1 MRYYSGSEPP
11 KRWVQSP
18 PRWGTTEIW
27 RKDNYEATDGK
38 EWTTLYEMADSGKW
52 AIAIN
57 LGSGWWKREGWV
69 NVDISPVHGPEL
81 ICDISEGLPLADDS
95 VDAVLAEHL
104 FEHLPDTVLV
114 MNEIWRV
121 CKHGA
126 LVEIEVPHQDSL
138 MAFADPTHKRYFNE
152 ETFKYFCVKG
162 EHYHSHES
170 YGIHCRFE
178 LLEERVYR
186 HRRFGNVR
194 VKLGALKN

>member
-1 MRYYSGSEPP
+1 M
-11 KRWVQSP
+11 
-18 PRWGTTEIW
+18 EIW
-27 RKDNYEATDGK
+27 RRDNREVTDRK
-38 EWTTLYEMADSGKW
+38 KWIPLYEEIDSGQW
-52 AIAIN
+52 SPLVN
-57 LGSGWWKREGWV
+57 LGSGWKKREGWI
-69 NVDISPVHGPEL
+69 NIDLSPVHRPEL
-81 ICDISEGLPLADDS
+81 ICDISKGLPFADDS
-95 VDAVLAEHL
+95 VDALLAEHL
-104 FEHLPDTVLV
+104 LEHLPDTVFV

-121 CKHGA
+121 CKDGA

-152 ETFKYFCVKG
+152 ETFEYFCVNG

-194 VKLGALKN
+194 VKLGVLKG